1 MAASSCV
8 CISPLCETPP
18 RKDAWAVLEAVRRLT
33 NKCSRVNE
41 KRRYTH
47 VENREGSSQTTPRN
61 LRFREDPKF
70 RLSRQDGSIEPGKA
84 AERSAARPLLNTSRR
99 SEVFK
104 SILFPVVLIALTDVA
119 LQLDNAIAISSVA
132 ASVPTAQRFFVVAVG
147 VLLAAGCLF
156 IFTLAGSYLVDR
168 IWWLKPI
175 AGLVLIGLGIK
186 LALELVHR

>member
-1 MAASSCV
+1 M
-8 CISPLCETPP
+8 
-18 RKDAWAVLEAVRRLT
+18 
-33 NKCSRVNE
+33 
-41 KRRYTH
+41 
-47 VENREGSSQTTPRN
+47 
-61 LRFREDPKF
+61 
-70 RLSRQDGSIEPGKA
+70 
-84 AERSAARPLLNTSRR
+84 
-99 SEVFK
+99 FK